1 MPSMTEQQWDDLED
15 DLDTTRLLA
24 AVDLLDRLRA
34 TTKRGKNDALLRYR
48 EAFLEMHR
56 LATLAFSRSDTSAL
70 RDFFELAGELAGEAG
85 GRSELPEAVQR
96 LLLDI
101 VGLFPDQL
109 SEDD

>member
-1 MPSMTEQQWDDLED
+1 MPSMTEQQWGDLED

-56 LATLAFSRSDTSAL
+56 LATLAFSRGDTSAL
-70 RDFFELAGELAGEAG
+70 QGFFDLAGELAGEDG
-85 GRSELPEAVQR
+85 GPSGLPEAVQR

-101 VGLFPDQL
+101 VKLFPDQL